1 MAASDVGQR
10 ALEYSAPEG
19 EAAGQAR
26 YERLPSPMRE
36 ALLPFQREGVRFA
49 LSHGGRVLLADEMGL
64 GKSVQALSV
73 ALCYRDEWPLLV
85 VCPKSLCGNWLAE
98 LRRWLPLVCSAPLAP
113 AAASA
118 PGGEALVESGKD
130 SLSGGCGVVVIS
142 YDLAVRRAAELR
154 AAGFGVA
161 IADESHA
168 LKEPESQRSKALLPL
183 LGGVRRLVLVSGTP
197 SPSRPAEIFTQAK
210 LLRPGIFG
218 RRQDFE
224 RRYAAAHQGRFGWDA
239 KGASHVKELHAV
251 LTHALMVRRTK
262 AEVQSQLPPKVRE
275 VLLIDAPEAARAW
288 ARVEAE
294 RAAGPAKEHSAEMTL
309 AYMETG
315 RAKAAA
321 VADHVARL
329 LAAPG
334 RRKLLLFG
342 HHKAVLDL
350 WEERLRG
357 VCSHVRIDG
366 EVPHEARDYRVA
378 TFQGDPAVR
387 LAILSI
393 RVASHGFTLTAA
405 SVVVF
410 GELAWNASDLAQA
423 EDRAHRISQLA
434 ERVQVFYCIARG
446 SVDEVM
452 WRLVEKKLQVTSSLM
467 SG

>member
-1 MAASDVGQR
+1 M
-10 ALEYSAPEG
+10 
-19 EAAGQAR
+19 
-26 YERLPSPMRE
+26 
-36 ALLPFQREGVRFA
+36 
-49 LSHGGRVLLADEMGL
+49 
-64 GKSVQALSV
+64 
-73 ALCYRDEWPLLV
+73 
-85 VCPKSLCGNWLAE
+85 
-98 LRRWLPLVCSAPLAP
+98 
-113 AAASA
+113 
-118 PGGEALVESGKD
+118 
-130 SLSGGCGVVVIS
+130 
-142 YDLAVRRAAELR
+142 
-154 AAGFGVA
+154 
-161 IADESHA
+161 
-168 LKEPESQRSKALLPL
+168 
-183 LGGVRRLVLVSGTP
+183 RRLVLVSGTP

-410 GELAWNASDLAQA
+410 GELAVNGVYS
-423 EDRAHRISQLA
+423 H
-434 ERVQVFYCIARG
+434 
-446 SVDEVM
+446 
-452 WRLVEKKLQVTSSLM
+452 LQP
-467 SG
+467 